1 MGPSKY
7 DLLANICHDSQMLIQ
22 TVAVGGGSSASTPY
36 LQDMKSESA
45 KKVASSF
52 NIDPN
57 AAAKAPNF
65 NSGVLSNGLY
75 KIHLN
80 HPSDNGNADQLFEIQ
95 DLHVNEIQPQLV
107 GLSEA
112 YVLFYSRKKVFN

>member
-22 TVAVGGGSSASTPY
+22 TVTVGGGSSASTPY
-36 LQDMKSESA
+36 LQDMKSA

-52 NIDPN
+52 NIDPS
-57 AAAKAPNF
+57 AAAAGKASNF
-65 NSGVLSNGLY
+65 NSSVLTNGLY

-80 HPSDNGNADQLFEIQ
+80 HPTSGNGIADQLFEIQ

-112 YVLFYSRKKVFN
+112 YVLFYSRKKV

>member
-22 TVAVGGGSSASTPY
+22 TVTVGGGSSASTPY
-36 LQDMKSESA
+36 LQDMKSA

-52 NIDPN
+52 NIDPSAA
-57 AAAKAPNF
+57 AAAKSSNF
-65 NSGVLSNGLY
+65 NSSVLTNGLY

-80 HPSDNGNADQLFEIQ
+80 HLGGSGNNADQLFEIQ

-112 YVLFYSRKKVFN
+112 YVLFYSRKKV